1 MSNPPAAKR
10 SESMTGDVDVE
21 FPEFVE
27 PPAEPYGLLRSWLD
41 AAKEAKIREPFALAL
56 ATADERGRTSSRMV
70 VVSGVTDEGLLFT
83 SHSTSQK
90 GRQLAANPWASGV
103 LYWRETSQQ
112 IIVGGPVRKLS
123 DEEAEAA
130 WNARP
135 VFTHAMSSACRQ
147 STEFEDY
154 AQVQAA
160 RAEGRR
166 LAALETPLPRPA
178 SYSLYR
184 LEPELFEF
192 WANGTDRLHERL
204 RFDRDGEGGGWTTRR
219 LQP

>member
-1 MSNPPAAKR
+1 
-10 SESMTGDVDVE
+10 MTGDVDFD
-21 FPEFVE
+21 FPEFVD
-27 PPAEPYGLLRSWLD
+27 PPAEPYGLLRAWID
-41 AAKEAKIREPFALAL
+41 GAKESKVREPFALAL
-56 ATADERGRTSSRMV
+56 ATSDERGRTSSRMV
-70 VVSGVTDEGLLFT
+70 VVAGVTDEGLLFT

-112 IIVGGPVRKLS
+112 IIVAGPVRKLS
-123 DEEAEAA
+123 DEEADAA

-135 VFTHAMSSACRQ
+135 VYTHAMSSACRQ

-154 AQVQAA
+154 AHVEAA

-166 LAALETPLPRPA
+166 LAALDKPLPRPA

-184 LEPELFEF
+184 LEPEEFEF
-192 WANGTDRLHERL
+192 WTNGTDRLHERL
-204 RFDRDGEGGGWTTRR
+204 RYDRSGEGWTSRR